1 MRSQRLENE
10 ILKRVDELVQCAI
23 SLSLKN
29 ESTREEQLNRG
40 ITLVKEMGDMLLEVL
55 EGREEHLQA
64 LLEQLI
70 AQRLP
75 DRRVLQSFGNFPR
88 DIQQMIS
95 NGIASYLAS
104 RQEKK
109 GQGYTGDEAGIDG
122 VAPTEAA
129 TPEGEDNPA
138 MDEPE
143 EAGPLS
149 GEIDS
154 GPEEPGEK
162 TEPAEARV
170 AYEVM
175 KGDDAIGAT
184 AHGAAATL
192 PETTPVPPQSPEPA
206 GRKGN
211 ENPTSGIAAATGSG
225 EDIQAET
232 RVVTAAAAEALY
244 LALLQAYP
252 GEEIVRDYET
262 RGGKITFYL
271 PGRQLGF
278 ELDTWHHDWRHD
290 FYCRQE
296 GISIRRVAG
305 DELANPAYLARRLRR
320 EALWRQS
327 S

>member
-1 MRSQRLENE
+1 MRSQRLESE
-10 ILKRVDELVQCAI
+10 VLQRVDELVQCAI
-23 SLSLKN
+23 SLSLKD
-29 ESTREEQLNRG
+29 ESAREEQLNRG
-40 ITLVKEMGDMLLEVL
+40 IALVKEMGDLLLEVL

-88 DIQQMIS
+88 DIQQMITY
-95 NGIASYLAS
+95 GISSYLAS

-109 GQGYTGDEAGIDG
+109 DQGSIAGEAGTEEL
-122 VAPTEAA
+122 APVDS
-129 TPEGEDNPA
+129 TPAGKDTPA
-138 MDEPE
+138 RDEPVAEPVGE
-143 EAGPLS
+143 EIESRQEKPGGEADQEALPVAARERVDEGAAGVSTP
-149 GEIDS
+149 
-154 GPEEPGEK
+154 
-162 TEPAEARV
+162 
-170 AYEVM
+170 
-175 KGDDAIGAT
+175 
-184 AHGAAATL
+184 GAAATL
-192 PETTPVPPQSPEPA
+192 QEAAPVIPQSPEPA
-206 GRKGN
+206 GSEVSEASPPGG
-211 ENPTSGIAAATGSG
+211 EAAPGSG
-225 EDIQAET
+225 RDIQAET

-278 ELDTWHHDWRHD
+278 ELDTWHHDWRYD

-320 EALWRQS
+320 EAIWRQS